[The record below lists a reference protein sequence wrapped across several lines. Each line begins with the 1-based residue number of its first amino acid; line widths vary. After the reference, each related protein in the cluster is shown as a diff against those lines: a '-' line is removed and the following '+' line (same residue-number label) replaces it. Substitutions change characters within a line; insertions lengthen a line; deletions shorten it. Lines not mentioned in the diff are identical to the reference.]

1 MKENY
6 GEGWWK
12 RSIVKKE
19 TFFVLKK
26 NMPPFLEGGA
36 PGGTGC

>member
-6 GEGWWK
+6 GERWWK

-26 NMPPFLEGGA
+26 TCLPFLEGGD
-36 PGGTGC
+36 PGGIGC